1 MLLEI
6 KELQSILS
14 SLSTILANGLSVAQR
29 DDVLSDL
36 PIKKNLTTAVDEFT
50 IYTTLLDYYRTTK
63 SLEFIARITIK
74 IRATESFYQDVGAEL
89 DNLIYLL
96 RKNEISVEEGQ
107 KKTYVFTLLPFQ
119 EKFFSIYEDVIKPVA
134 KELDCIT
141 KHAAEINNVDIIVN
155 TIYTEIAKS
164 DFLIADASERNP
176 NVFYEIGYAHALG
189 KKVIILTQDPKDIP
203 FDIRGLRYIEYDP
216 NSRNLLSEKLRNFI
230 KETLKEIK

>member
-36 PIKKNLTTAVDEFT
+36 PIKKNLTATVDEFT

-63 SLEFIARITIK
+63 SLEFIARITIR

-96 RKNEISVEEGQ
+96 RKNDISVEEGQ
-107 KKTYVFTLLPFQ
+107 KKPYVFTLLPFQ
-119 EKFFSIYEDVIKPVA
+119 EKFFSIYEAVIKPLA
-134 KELDCIT
+134 KEMDCIT
-141 KHAAEINNVDIIVN
+141 KHAGEINKVDIIVD

-164 DFLIADASERNP
+164 DFLIADASQRNP

-230 KETLKEIK
+230 KETLQEIK